1 MGFLFLN
8 DMHNYSNMNSPLFED
23 LSFHDSIILEVKE
36 DTKNQTLDF
45 LLNYPTNWENNIF
58 EKKLLRFIDAIV
70 YIKKEIPYL
79 GQPAILEIKQLQS
92 PKHTYTTA
100 NSTTTSSKYKIEMVT
115 TAGSRFI
122 EFNEA
127 ALLDL

>member
-1 MGFLFLN
+1 
-8 DMHNYSNMNSPLFED
+8 MNFPLFED
-23 LSFHDSIILEVKE
+23 LSFHDSVILEVKE

-45 LLNYPTNWENNIF
+45 LLHYPTNWENNLF
-58 EKKLLRFIDAIV
+58 ENKLLRFIDAIV
-70 YIKKEIPYL
+70 YIKKEIPFL
-79 GQPAILEIKQLQS
+79 GSPAILEIKQLQS
-92 PKHTYTTA
+92 PKHTYTTGDGI
-100 NSTTTSSKYKIEMVT
+100 TTSSKYKVEIVT